1 MRESPDHVAQ
11 MLQPDGLEVFH
22 FAVTGHGATN
32 AGGDVPST
40 SSQDPTSVE

>member
-1 MRESPDHVAQ
+1 MPEFADHMAQ
-11 MLQPDGLEVFH
+11 MLQPDGLGVFH